1 MDFEYPYSEEQ
12 ERFRKEVR
20 TWLEENIPQEMRS
33 PTDPADF
40 TEEMYLFWKEK
51 HKELGAKGWLFPTYP
66 KEYGG
71 GGLAGE
77 HETIIQ
83 EEFHHY
89 RVKGNFTVDVVLPAL
104 LVWGTEEQRQKFLAP
119 ILRGQKNAWQ
129 KFTEPKSGADL
140 ASYQST
146 AARDGDEWV
155 LNGSNVFCSGL
166 GSPVPDWIFGPML
179 TDPEAPRHRNLGY
192 FIIPYPSPG
201 LELKVM
207 NTVDGH
213 DLHFVYLDS
222 VRVPGDH
229 LIGGDH
235 EGWQVTNT
243 SLEREHGG
251 HGQAFHRDAVVDNLV
266 RHMQGK
272 RQKGESPEGDS
283 VSQQK
288 TVDAHIE
295 AHVDGLFAKRTY
307 WMYQS
312 RVEMSWEGPLN
323 NLFGRECALRN
334 VKRVQDVMGMYALLG
349 TKEPG
354 APHGGAQEVNQ
365 RVSFIRQHGAGSLNI
380 AKVVL
385 ARRIGISRTKERAA
399 PTPATATTYTS

>member
-12 ERFRKEVR
+12 ERFRKEVC

-33 PTDPADF
+33 PIDPADF

-51 HKELGAKGWLFPTYP
+51 HKDLGAKGWLYPTYP

-71 GGLAGE
+71 GELKGE

-83 EEFHHY
+83 EEFHRY

-104 LVWGTEEQRQKFLAP
+104 LVWGTEQQKQKFMAP
-119 ILRGQKNAWQ
+119 ILKGQKNAWQ

-213 DLHFVYLDS
+213 DLHFVYLDN

-229 LIGGDH
+229 LIGDDR

-251 HGQAFHRDAVVDNLV
+251 RGQAFHKDTVVDNLV
-266 RHMQGK
+266 SYMHK
-272 RQKGESPEGDS
+272 ERQKGESPGGDP

-288 TVDAHIE
+288 TMDAHIE

-307 WMYQS
+307 WMYQN
-312 RVEMSWEGPLN
+312 RMEMSWEGPLN
-323 NLFGRECALRN
+323 NLFGREYALRN
-334 VKRVQDVMGMYALLG
+334 VRRVRDVMGMYALLG
-349 TKEPG
+349 TKEPA

-399 PTPATATTYTS
+399 PTPATATSYTS